1 MCVHTL
7 NMRYPLGCS
16 PAHKPKSTPTFAPQL
31 AIFLKSVAAHAHLC
45 WVQPERRVGCNL
57 TLPVRCPLP
66 LDGTKAGGAISSLGH
81 SGQSVL
87 TPSRCCAMRQTH
99 ALEAEC
105 ADPSWARSAAL
116 AQVAGTAAPI
126 FVRGPIRL
134 APPQLYGSALFPGRT
149 NVIMVHYRHP
159 VEAFVSL
166 YYCVSKPEV
175 CPRRIPRRDA
185 NNSAPPAAAVD
196 GVDGFLLDELAGL
209 PSTELNLLL
218 RARAT
223 FEPPSAVDRPF
234 QSALPALCVARR
246 PVRGPAAVPAQR
258 AAMARRRAGAAAREP
273 LRANGGRLC
282 WLVAA
287 ALGRASLPASG
298 EA

>member
-1 MCVHTL
+1 
-7 NMRYPLGCS
+7 
-16 PAHKPKSTPTFAPQL
+16 
-31 AIFLKSVAAHAHLC
+31 
-45 WVQPERRVGCNL
+45 
-57 TLPVRCPLP
+57 
-66 LDGTKAGGAISSLGH
+66 
-81 SGQSVL
+81 
-87 TPSRCCAMRQTH
+87 MRQTH
-99 ALEAEC
+99 ALETEC
-105 ADPSWARSAAL
+105 ADPSWTRSAAL

-218 RARAT
+218 RARTT
-223 FEPPSAVDRPF
+223 FEPPDDV
-234 QSALPALCVARR
+234 
-246 PVRGPAAVPAQR
+246 
-258 AAMARRRAGAAAREP
+258 
-273 LRANGGRLC
+273 
-282 WLVAA
+282 
-287 ALGRASLPASG
+287 
-298 EA
+298 